1 MSGKVGKNH
10 THGFQESKYVE
21 PGLER
26 SRTLHLMKEK
36 RFVGRGGVFRGQ
48 ENGERNRRK
57 VNLSWSTSN
66 LSSLMIS
73 EKILICLMIAAH
85 SNCQEVQHA
94 NV

>member
-1 MSGKVGKNH
+1 MSGKVGENH

-26 SRTLHLMKEK
+26 SRTLQLMKEK

-48 ENGERNRRK
+48 ENGERSGRK
-57 VNLSWSTSN
+57 VNLSWRTSN
-66 LSSLMIS
+66 LSFLIIS
-73 EKILICLMIAAH
+73 EKTLICLMIAAY
-85 SNCQEVQHA
+85 SNCQEVQHS